1 MLFGK
6 CLHIINNQY
15 EITTTTG
22 SRHFPCM
29 NLRKDGIF
37 INEALNATLNHGWE
51 HGYLSIKRRLE
62 GRGKGR
68 EILSENGI
76 PTVIGCLQGVV

>member
-15 EITTTTG
+15 QIAAATS
-22 SRHFPCM
+22 SRHLPCM
-29 NLRKDGIF
+29 NLRKDGIL
-37 INEALNATLNHGWE
+37 INEPLNATLNHGWE

-62 GRGKGR
+62 GRGKGLLQY
-68 EILSENGI
+68 ILMQFFTI
-76 PTVIGCLQGVV
+76 IALL